1 MNTKS
6 RFYFFRSVLTTFVN
20 IMEFVLLSSSQT
32 PQRISASNNNSELIN
47 TVNSVSTDFLDRS
60 FEGRTNS

>member
-1 MNTKS
+1 
-6 RFYFFRSVLTTFVN
+6 
-20 IMEFVLLSSSQT
+20 MEFVLLSSSQT